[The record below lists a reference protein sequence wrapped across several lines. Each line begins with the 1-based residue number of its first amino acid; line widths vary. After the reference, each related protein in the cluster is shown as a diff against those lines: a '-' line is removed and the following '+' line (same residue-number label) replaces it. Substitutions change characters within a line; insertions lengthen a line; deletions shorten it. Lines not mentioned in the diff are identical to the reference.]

1 VTFYE
6 QKSSETIMKRSET
19 VMKRSE
25 TVMKR
30 SETVMKRS
38 ETVMKRSE
46 TVRNF
51 GPSGKL
57 RNGQEGSGT
66 VNGQG
71 SWTV

>member
-1 VTFYE
+1 
-6 QKSSETIMKRSET
+6 
-19 VMKRSE
+19 MKRSE